1 MFVMLEMSLRCT
13 ATPTHPY
20 REESMKLCKA
30 LLAAVP
36 RKPLTQ
42 LQRQN
47 HGGSFAKLPIAP
59 SYRHVVDEQYG
70 T

>member
-20 REESMKLCKA
+20 REESMKLCMVDKA

-47 HGGSFAKLPIAP
+47 HGGLLPSF
-59 SYRHVVDEQYG
+59 R
-70 T
+70 